1 VDPFHQRLARI
12 AFDTSEDLGLVLAG
26 GYAISAHQLT
36 SRPSRDLDFATVSTL
51 PLDVITD
58 HLADVYRAAGY
69 KVQLIESAPTMARFE
84 VHDGDHRCEIDL
96 LKAGIQPPVRL
107 GIGPVLALDDAVGLK
122 VGALHDRGTHRDFI
136 DVHAAHTRGG
146 YSLHELERLGAAHL
160 ARFTPRELLDR
171 LESVEFLDD
180 ETFTSYGLTDD
191 DVTALYHW
199 SRSWAGDIRTR
210 IVTDDDASR
219 PAAPDPDWDS
229 YLDD

>member
-1 VDPFHQRLARI
+1 MDPFHQQLARI
-12 AFDTSEDLGLVLAG
+12 ALDASDDLGLVLAG
-26 GYAISAHQLT
+26 GYAISAHHLT
-36 SRPSRDLDFATVSTL
+36 SRPSRDLDFATVSAL

-58 HLADVYRAAGY
+58 RLASVYRSAGY
-69 KVQLIESAPTMARFE
+69 EVQVIETAPTMARFE
-84 VHDGDHRCEIDL
+84 VHDEDQRCEVDL

-160 ARFTPRELLDR
+160 LRFTPGELLDR
-171 LESVEFLDD
+171 LDAVEFLDD
-180 ETFTSYGLTDD
+180 ETFTAYGLTDD
-191 DVTALYHW
+191 DVTALHRW
-199 SRSWAGDIRTR
+199 SRSWADDLRTR
-210 IVTDDDASR
+210 VATEDVASQPSVR
-219 PAAPDPDWDS
+219 DPDWDS

>member
-1 VDPFHQRLARI
+1 MDPFHQQLARI
-12 AFDTSEDLGLVLAG
+12 AFAASEDLGLVLAG

-58 HLADVYRAAGY
+58 RLSDVYRAAGY
-69 KVQLIESAPTMARFE
+69 DVQVIESAPTMARFE
-84 VHDGDHRCEIDL
+84 VHDGNQRCEIDL

-160 ARFTPRELLDR
+160 SRFTPRELLDR

-191 DVTALYHW
+191 DVTALHHW

-210 IVTDDDASR
+210 IVTDDDMSL
-219 PAAPDPDWDS
+219 PAEPDPDWDS